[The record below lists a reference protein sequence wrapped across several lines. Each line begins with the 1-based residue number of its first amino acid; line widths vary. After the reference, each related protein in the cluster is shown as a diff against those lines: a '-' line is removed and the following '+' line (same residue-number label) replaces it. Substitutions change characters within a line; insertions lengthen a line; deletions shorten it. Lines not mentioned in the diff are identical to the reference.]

1 MVPRVTV
8 ERKSGDRKRKNRNSV
23 AVGESIEA
31 KKESAPSIIG
41 EDTFMMKQSFNASP
55 APEDFTFEMTKGE
68 ALI

>member
-1 MVPRVTV
+1 MPRVTA
-8 ERKSGDRKRKNRNSV
+8 ERGSGDRERKNRNSV

-31 KKESAPSIIG
+31 GAPSIKV
-41 EDTFMMKQSFNASP
+41 EDTFMIKQSFNASP